1 MTRTREHARKRCTPL
16 ALGLG
21 LSMILGLGCGTG
33 DGHEAE
39 KTEQSPDSGSLSSGV
54 EAAADPLVSYD
65 LRRLRPR
72 EDEPLAKMFERV
84 RVQAIEEH
92 KRVAVLFSADWCE
105 PCRHLDLE
113 LGNAHPATMIGDVR
127 ILELKED
134 DWSVGARMDEYNAL
148 RRRWEPVLNTYPLLL
163 LLDAEG
169 KRVEEMKD
177 AKLRLEAAGLE
188 PTLPMW
194 FEETAS

>member
-1 MTRTREHARKRCTPL
+1 MLCTL
-16 ALGLG
+16 NVLGMAVIAVMAVIPVVIAAVACVADETAKIA
-21 LSMILGLGCGTG
+21 SEDPPTAS
-33 DGHEAE
+33 EVAE
-39 KTEQSPDSGSLSSGV
+39 
-54 EAAADPLVSYD
+54 AADPLVGYD
-65 LRRLRPR
+65 LRRLRPG
-72 EDEPLAKMFERV
+72 EDEPLADMFERV
-84 RVQAIEEH
+84 RVKTIAEH

-113 LGNAHPATMIGDVR
+113 LGNAHPASMIGDVR

-134 DWSVGARMDEYNAL
+134 DWSAGARMDEYNAL

-163 LLDAEG
+163 LLDADG
-169 KRVEEMKD
+169 QRIEEMKD

-194 FEETAS
+194 FEAG